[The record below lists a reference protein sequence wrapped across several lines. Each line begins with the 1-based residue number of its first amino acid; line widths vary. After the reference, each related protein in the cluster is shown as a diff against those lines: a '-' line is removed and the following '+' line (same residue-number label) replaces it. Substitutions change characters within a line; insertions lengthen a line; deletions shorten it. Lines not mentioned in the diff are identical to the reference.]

1 VLHRVLNTRLRVRLF
16 GEGGRYMVRKF
27 LFYFEVAV
35 LSALQLFAVGQVLW
49 SWLPASAHLL
59 P

>member
-1 VLHRVLNTRLRVRLF
+1 
-16 GEGGRYMVRKF
+16 MVRKF

-35 LSALQLFAVGQVLW
+35 LNALQLFGLGQMLW
-49 SWLPASAHLL
+49 SWLPASAQLL

>member
-1 VLHRVLNTRLRVRLF
+1 
-16 GEGGRYMVRKF
+16 MVRKF

-35 LSALQLFAVGQVLW
+35 LSALQLFAVGQMLW
-49 SWLPASAHLL
+49 SWLPVSAHLL

>member
-1 VLHRVLNTRLRVRLF
+1 
-16 GEGGRYMVRKF
+16 MVRKF

-35 LSALQLFAVGQVLW
+35 LSALQLFAVSQMFW
-49 SWLPASAHLL
+49 RWLSASAHLL

>member
-1 VLHRVLNTRLRVRLF
+1 
-16 GEGGRYMVRKF
+16 MVRKF

-35 LSALQLFAVGQVLW
+35 LSALQLFAVGQMLW
-49 SWLPASAHLL
+49 HRLSASAHLL